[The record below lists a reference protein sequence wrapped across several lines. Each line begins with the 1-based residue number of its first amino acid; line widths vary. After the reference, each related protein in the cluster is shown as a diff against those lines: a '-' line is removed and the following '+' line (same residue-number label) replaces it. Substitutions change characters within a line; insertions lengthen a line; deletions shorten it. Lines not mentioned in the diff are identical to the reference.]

1 MAILPILTYPDPR
14 LKKIAT
20 PIVVV
25 DDEIR
30 TFAKNIAETMYASKG
45 IGLAAT
51 QVNVHQ
57 QLIVI
62 DVSPNQEQLQT
73 FINPRIIAR
82 QGKIEFEEGCLSVPE
97 TLVKVVRASEITVEA
112 LDLDGKKISKS
123 VEGLEAVCLQHE
135 IDHLK
140 GIVFVDY
147 LSRLKRERIGKKLV
161 KMQKSGL

>member
-25 DDEIR
+25 NDEIR

-73 FINPRIIAR
+73 FINPQIIAR
-82 QGKIEFEEGCLSVPE
+82 KGEIEFEEGCLSVPE
-97 TLVKVVRASEITVEA
+97 TLVKVVRSAEITVEA
-112 LDLDGKKISKS
+112 LNLEGKKILRSA
-123 VEGLEAVCLQHE
+123 EGLEAVCLQHE

-147 LSRLKRERIGKKLV
+147 LSRLKRERVGKKLL
-161 KMQKSGL
+161 KMQKSSL